1 MDTDAN
7 MQTHKH
13 VCKNT
18 CPHACTGHTRTCVR
32 TCIPKPASPSSHP
45 RSHRPLAGASD
56 VSSASASC
64 RPQANGSPGRPAPAP
79 QGRPSCGSPGAGA
92 AAACPRPG
100 GPENLAARSCGGPQ
114 YGLLC
119 LSGVCPRTSDCTPCA
134 SVSLCRGGITG
145 LLWVLP
151 MASPPPSRCWEGLPS
166 RRGTPWPRRG
176 RRPRG
181 SARPAGSAP
190 DSVHTAARALLPCC
204 PVWPRMRLWG
214 QLPAAWLHGCSQGL
228 SLHGAHAGGRPQG
241 AALGPRRPRRPLT
254 VMGMFQAMYTWDLKP
269 SIHTSA
275 ARRALRLA

>member
-1 MDTDAN
+1 

-176 RRPRG
+176 RRPEGVLAQREV
-181 SARPAGSAP
+181 PP
-190 DSVHTAARALLPCC
+190 TASTPPPRPCC
-204 PVWPRMRLWG
+204 PAARYGPACACGGSCLPRGFTAVRKGSRCTGPTPEAVPREPPWALAGPTAHLRSW
-214 QLPAAWLHGCSQGL
+214 GCS
-228 SLHGAHAGGRPQG
+228 RPCTRG
-241 AALGPRRPRRPLT
+241 T
-254 VMGMFQAMYTWDLKP
+254 
-269 SIHTSA
+269 
-275 ARRALRLA
+275 